1 LKHER
6 WGSPLVQEKYRE
18 EKVCDRRHAY
28 RIIIII
34 IIIIIKDIF
43 LWLSK
48 GDMKGETKSE
58 IIVAQIQ
65 ALQTENIASVKIEN
79 SRQTQPVLLY
89 IIDWLHVSTLWGHHQ
104 GFAMNH
110 FVKKLRTFLGSQ
122 TVFTNGDH
130 V

>member
-1 LKHER
+1 MK
-6 WGSPLVQEKYRE
+6 
-18 EKVCDRRHAY
+18 DRIV
-28 RIIIII
+28 IIIII

-58 IIVAQIQ
+58 IIAAQNQ

-104 GFAMNH
+104 GFTMNH